1 MRTAIITTLI
11 VLATGAVR
19 GDGVLCDVTEARLL
33 EMVAEIERNGGYSD
47 KENALIRDAVLGFRR
62 RCCGKFRYYD
72 YFAIA
77 TGKEYGDAIEAKII
91 ASFNGF
97 SKPERDTSFDAW
109 TPAHEKVE
117 IKSLRA
123 CTKGQK
129 RIFLKDEKTSASQ
142 FSTSAYQQVKPACCD
157 WFICHIL
164 YGDGS
169 RLFVIPSRMVSG
181 RPGMENAE
189 KGKIPLSVQ
198 HRGHAAEGQVN
209 LGQVLKYA
217 PYFEIEGY
225 ELESRYEFAKFQDEI
240 NARMEKIGWML
251 PE

>member
-1 MRTAIITTLI
+1 MRAAIITALI
-11 VLATGAVR
+11 VLATGAAR
-19 GDGVLCDVTEARLL
+19 GGGALCDATEARLL

-47 KENALIRDAVLGFRR
+47 RENALIRDAVLGFHR
-62 RCCGKFRYYD
+62 RCCGKFKYYD

-77 TGKEYGDAIEAKII
+77 TGKGYGDAIEAKII
-91 ASFNGF
+91 SSFNGF
-97 SKPERDTSFDAW
+97 SKPDGDTSFDAW
-109 TPAHEKVE
+109 TPKREKVE

-129 RIFLKDEKTSASQ
+129 RIFLTRENVPASQ
-142 FSTSAYQQVKPACCD
+142 FSTSSYQQAKPACCD
-157 WFICHIL
+157 WFVCHIL

-181 RPGMENAE
+181 HPGVENAE

-198 HRGHAAEGQVN
+198 HRGHGVEGQIN

-217 PYFEIEGY
+217 PYFEISGY
-225 ELESRYEFAKFQDEI
+225 ELESRHEFGEFQDEI
-240 NARMEKIGWML
+240 RRRMEKIGWKL

>member
-1 MRTAIITTLI
+1 MRTVIITALI
-11 VLATGAVR
+11 AIAAGAVR
-19 GDGVLCDVTEARLL
+19 GDGALCDATEGRLL

-62 RCCGKFRYYD
+62 RCRARFRYYD

-97 SKPERDTSFDAW
+97 SKPECDTSFDAW
-109 TPAHEKVE
+109 TAKREKVE
-117 IKSLRA
+117 IKSIRA

-129 RIFLKDEKTSASQ
+129 RIFLKGEKVSASQ
-142 FSTSAYQQVKPACCD
+142 FSTSAYQQAKPACCD
-157 WFICHIL
+157 WFVCHIL

-181 RPGMENAE
+181 HPGAENAE

-198 HRGHAAEGQVN
+198 HRGHVVEGQVN
-209 LGQVLKYA
+209 LGQVLRYA
-217 PYFEIEGY
+217 SYFEIPGY
-225 ELESRYEFAKFQDEI
+225 DLESRYEFAEFQDEI
-240 NARMEKIGWML
+240 RRRMEKIGWQL

>member
-1 MRTAIITTLI
+1 MKTAIIVTAIAI
-11 VLATGAVR
+11 VTGADR
-19 GDGVLCDVTEARLL
+19 GCGALCDATEAQLR
-33 EMVAEIERNGGYSD
+33 EMVSEIERNGGYSD
-47 KENALIRDAVLGFRR
+47 SENALIRDAVLGFHRR
-62 RCCGKFRYYD
+62 RCGAFRYHD
-72 YFAIA
+72 YFALA
-77 TGKEYGDAIEAKII
+77 TGKEYGDAVEAKII
-91 ASFNGF
+91 ASFDGF
-97 SKPERDTSFDAW
+97 AKPVGDSSFDAW
-109 TPAHEKVE
+109 TPTREKVE

-123 CTKGQK
+123 CTKGQE
-129 RIFLKDEKTSASQ
+129 RIFRKGEGAAASK
-142 FSTSAYQQVKPACCD
+142 FSTSSYQQVKPACCD

-169 RLFVIPSRMVSG
+169 RLFVIPSKMVSG

-198 HRGHAAEGQVN
+198 HRGHAVEGQVN

-217 PYFEIEGY
+217 PYFEIAGY
-225 ELESRYEFAKFQDEI
+225 ELESRCEFARFQDEI